1 MLFISR
7 IVEIY
12 SRRLQVQERL
22 TKQIAVAVTQAVQPA
37 GVAVI
42 IEGENLVCLKAKPC
56 FSLSRTPL
64 LFSSVFVRIFE
75 IIKNNSH
82 KNHFKTIEKH
92 LDKQRHISTN
102 KHLFYFLS
110 PPLLSGVHMVR
121 RLEDW
126 HRFIFIL
133 CYSSSFLTRLFII
146 K

>member
-1 MLFISR
+1 M
-7 IVEIY
+7 
-12 SRRLQVQERL
+12 QERL

-42 IEGENLVCLKAKPC
+42 IEGENLVRLKAKPC

-110 PPLLSGVHMVR
+110 LSTFRCSHGKKIG
-121 RLEDW
+121 RLASLYIYIVL
-126 HRFIFIL
+126 FFFIL
-133 CYSSSFLTRLFII
+133 NSPLHHQIYI
-146 K
+146 